1 MIRVI
6 IFWYMIIIN
15 VNCKGEIMAV
25 SLYLNF
31 NGNCREAVDFYAD
44 VFNVEK
50 NEVMTFKEGPQN
62 PENPLPKEAENL
74 IMHTYLNISGMKIMF
89 SDTFPGMPFKTG
101 NNINIAILESDTEK
115 IRTWFD
121 KMKVGGTVE
130 MDLQQTF
137 WSKLYGSL
145 TDKYG
150 VPWLFSCTEQ

>member
-1 MIRVI
+1 
-6 IFWYMIIIN
+6 
-15 VNCKGEIMAV
+15 MAV

-50 NEVMTFKEGPQN
+50 NEVMTFGEGPQN

-74 IMHTYLNISGMKIMF
+74 IMHTFLNISGMKIMF
-89 SDTFPGMPFKTG
+89 SDTLPGMMFKTG
-101 NNINIAILESDTEK
+101 NNINITILESDTEK
-115 IRTWFD
+115 IKSWFD
-121 KMKVGGTVE
+121 KMKVGGSVE

-145 TDKYG
+145 TDKFG
-150 VPWLFSCTEQ
+150 VPWQFSCTEQ

>member
-1 MIRVI
+1 
-6 IFWYMIIIN
+6 
-15 VNCKGEIMAV
+15 
-25 SLYLNF
+25 
-31 NGNCREAVDFYAD
+31 
-44 VFNVEK
+44 
-50 NEVMTFKEGPQN
+50 
-62 PENPLPKEAENL
+62 
-74 IMHTYLNISGMKIMF
+74 MHTYLNISDMKIMF

-115 IRTWFD
+115 IKSWFN

-145 TDKYG
+145 TDKFG